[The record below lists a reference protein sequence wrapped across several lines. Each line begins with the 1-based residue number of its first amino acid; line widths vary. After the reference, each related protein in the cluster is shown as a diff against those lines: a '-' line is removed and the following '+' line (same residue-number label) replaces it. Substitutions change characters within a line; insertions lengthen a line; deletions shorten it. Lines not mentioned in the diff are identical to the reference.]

1 MSKKHHSDA
10 QELVLEAETGG
21 REPSN
26 PVIAKLIV
34 YLALTWSLFQLY
46 VSSPLVLEFTP
57 WMNADVVKRFH
68 LIFAGFLA
76 YLSYLPFKK
85 APKHYIPLYDWVMGF
100 ILVASV
106 AYFVY
111 AQVWDSAD
119 FEMRLGAPNSWDL
132 YFGIAG
138 IVLLLEATRRSL
150 GPPLTVVAILA
161 LTYAYF
167 GAGDYNG
174 ASLNKIVSHMWITT
188 EGAFG
193 IAIGVSAT
201 MVFLFVLFGALL
213 ERAGAGN
220 YFIRVAFAI
229 MGHFKGGPAKAAVV
243 SSAMTGMISG
253 SSIAN
258 VVTTGTFTIPL
269 MKKVGF
275 TKEKAGAI
283 EVASSTNGQL
293 TPPIMGAA
301 AFLMVE
307 YVGIPFVEVIKHAFL
322 PAVISYIALV
332 YIVHLEAMKAGMT
345 GLPRPYKMAKMAKML
360 GVLSV
365 LVVLGFLVW
374 VLPPIIEFI
383 KNSAGQSALNIILAL
398 IVVSYIALVYV
409 ASKVPD
415 LSTDDITELPKVG
428 ETVLSGLHYLLPVV
442 VLVWLLTVERL
453 SPDLSAF
460 WATIFMIFIV
470 VTQKPLIDFFRKK
483 QHFLKRLKDGF
494 LDLEIGL
501 INGGKNMIGIG
512 VATAVAGII
521 VGTVT
526 LTGIGQVIIGVVETI
541 SGGNIFLI
549 LLFTAIISL
558 ILGMGLPTTANYI
571 VVSSLMAP
579 VIVSLGAANEIAIPL
594 IAAHMFV
601 FYFGILADD
610 TPPVGLAAFA
620 AAAISKGDP
629 IRTGIQGFTYDIRTA
644 VLPFMFIFNTQ
655 LLMIGIDNVFE
666 FIVVVVSALIGML
679 LFAAATQGF
688 WLTKSKWYETVGLLL
703 AAFLIFRP
711 GFVWDEIQNPYK
723 TVKGSEIFNVVS
735 KLNEGDAL
743 QFTVSGETLEGEEK
757 RYTFTLDVGKGTTGK
772 EKLDDVG
779 FMLDDLFG
787 PMEVAM
793 IMEGSNKQLEAIKKA
808 GVDSGWII
816 ESVRVENEDALPKQ
830 IVLIPTFAFVIFL
843 AWMQLRRKSQHEQAI
858 AKKESSSH
866 EKSDN
871 PLENMWVTVP
881 KNKK

>member
-1 MSKKHHSDA
+1 MKEEKSA
-10 QELVLEAETGG
+10 QDMVIEAESGG
-21 REPSN
+21 RTPSN
-26 PVIAKLIV
+26 PYLAKFIL
-34 YLALTWSLFQLY
+34 YLALAWSLFQLY

-57 WMNADVVKRFH
+57 WMNADVVKRIH

-76 YLSYLPFKK
+76 YLSYLPFKSS
-85 APKHYIPLYDWVMGF
+85 PKKYIPITDWIMG
-100 ILVASV
+100 ILLILSI
-106 AYFVY
+106 AYLIY
-111 AQVWDSAD
+111 GQVWDSNA
-119 FEMRLGAPNSWDL
+119 FEMRLGVPNQLDL
-132 YFGIAG
+132 ITSIIG

-150 GPPLTVVAILA
+150 GPPLMVVATLA

-167 GAGDYNG
+167 GAGDYGG
-174 ASLNKIVSHMWITT
+174 ASINKIVSHMWITT

-213 ERAGAGN
+213 EQAGAGN
-220 YFIRVAFAI
+220 YFIRVAFSL
-229 MGHFKGGPAKAAVV
+229 MGHFRGGPAKAAVV

-275 TKEKAGAI
+275 SNEKAGAI

-307 YVGIPFVEVIKHAFL
+307 YVGIPFVEIIKHAFL

-332 YIVHLEAMKAGMT
+332 YIVHLEAMKAGMK
-345 GLPRPYKMAKMAKML
+345 GMPRPHKMNKMGKMI

-365 LVVLGFLVW
+365 VIVLGFLTW
-374 VLPPIIEFI
+374 VLPPIIAFI
-383 KNSAGQSALNIILAL
+383 KSAAGEHTFSVILTIIA
-398 IVVSYIALVYV
+398 VSYVGLVYYS
-409 ASKVPD
+409 SKVPD
-415 LSTDDITELPKVG
+415 LSHEDIVELPPVG
-428 ETVLSGLHYLLPVV
+428 PTVKAGLHYLLPVI

-460 WATIFMIFIV
+460 WAAIFMIFIV
-470 VTQKPLIDFFRKK
+470 LTQKPMMDFFRGEKEIF
-483 QHFLKRLKDGF
+483 HRLKEGF
-494 LDLEIGL
+494 ADLEIGL
-501 INGGKNMIGIG
+501 INGAKNMIGIG

-526 LTGIGQVIIGVVETI
+526 LTGIGQVVIGLVETV

-549 LLFTAIISL
+549 LLLTAIISL

-579 VIVSLGAANEIAIPL
+579 VIVSLGAANDIAIPL

-644 VLPFMFIFNTQ
+644 LLPFMFIFNTQ
-655 LLMIGIDNVFE
+655 LLMIGVDNAFD
-666 FIVVVVSALIGML
+666 FIVTVVTAVVGML
-679 LFAAATQGF
+679 LFAAATQGYWF
-688 WLTKSKWYETVGLLL
+688 TKNRWPETILLL
-703 AAFLIFRP
+703 ALTFLMFRP
-711 GFVWDEIQNPYK
+711 GYVWDRIEPPFENLPGK
-723 TVKGSEIFNVVS
+723 EIFKVAD
-735 KLNEGDAL
+735 KMQAGDRL
-743 QFTVSGETLEGEEK
+743 QFVVSGETLEGVERK
-757 RYTFTLDVGKGTTGK
+757 YTFSLPLADGKTGK
-772 EKLDDVG
+772 ERVNETGLQLDD
-779 FMLDDLFG
+779 MFG

-793 IMEGSNKQLEAIKKA
+793 VLPGSNKQVEAIKKA
-808 GVDSGWII
+808 GVDSGWIV
-816 ESVRVENEDALPKQ
+816 ESVKLERDRLPKQ
-830 IVLIPTFAFVIFL
+830 IVLIPVFIAVFL
-843 AWMQLRRKSQHEQAI
+843 LGWVQIKRKKRL
-858 AKKESSSH
+858 AKKG
-866 EKSDN
+866 
-871 PLENMWVTVP
+871 V
-881 KNKK
+881 

>member
-1 MSKKHHSDA
+1 MDKKSQKIDA
-10 QELVLEAETGG
+10 EQLVLEAETGG

-26 PVIAKLIV
+26 KIVAKFIL
-34 YLALTWSLFQLY
+34 YLALTWSVFQIY

-57 WMNADVVKRFH
+57 WMNGDVVKRIH

-76 YLSYLPFKK
+76 YLSYLPFKS
-85 APKHYIPLYDWVMGF
+85 APKNYVPLYDWIMGLL
-100 ILVASV
+100 LVGSIAV
-106 AYFVY
+106 LIYFS
-111 AQVWDSAD
+111 VWDSEA
-119 FEMRLGAPNSWDL
+119 FEMRLGMPNSFDVI
-132 YFGIAG
+132 YSVVG

-150 GPPLTVVAILA
+150 GPPLMIVAILA

-167 GAGDYNG
+167 GAGDYGG
-174 ASLNKIVSHMWITT
+174 ASINKIVSHMWITT

-213 ERAGAGN
+213 EQAGAGN
-220 YFIRVAFAI
+220 YFIRVAFSL
-229 MGHFKGGPAKAAVV
+229 MGHFRGGPAKAAVV

-275 TKEKAGAI
+275 SKEKAGAI

-307 YVGIPFVEVIKHAFL
+307 YVGIPFVEIIKHAFL
-322 PAVISYIALV
+322 PALISYIALV
-332 YIVHLEAMKAGMT
+332 YIVHLEAMKANMK
-345 GLPRPYKMAKMAKML
+345 GLPRPHKMAKKMKLL
-360 GVLSV
+360 GLISVILVLSI
-365 LVVLGFLVW
+365 LVW
-374 VLPPIIEFI
+374 VLPPVIELI
-383 KNSAGQSALNIILAL
+383 KSLAGEYTFGVILVLVTLAYLAL
-398 IVVSYIALVYV
+398 LYQS
-409 ASKVPD
+409 SKVPD
-415 LSTDDITELPKVG
+415 LPTDDIVELPKVG
-428 ETVLSGLHYLLPVV
+428 ETVLSGLHFLLPVV

-460 WATIFMIFIV
+460 WATMFMIFIV
-470 VTQKPLIDFFRKK
+470 ITQKPLIDFFRKK
-483 QHFLKRLKDGF
+483 DNYMARFKQGF
-494 LDLEIGL
+494 IDLEVGL

-549 LLFTAIISL
+549 LIFTALISL

-579 VIVSLGAANEIAIPL
+579 VIVSLGAANDIAIPL

-629 IRTGIQGFTYDIRTA
+629 IKTGIQGFTYDMRTA
-644 VLPFMFIFNTQ
+644 ILPFMFIFNTQ
-655 LLMIGIDNVFE
+655 LLMIGIDNAFE
-666 FIVVVVSALIGML
+666 FIVVVISSIIGML

-688 WLTKSKWYETVGLLL
+688 WFTKNKWWETILLL
-703 AAFLIFRP
+703 GIVFLIFRP
-711 GFVWDEIQNPYK
+711 GFIYDKIEPPYQYLDGK
-723 TVKGSEIFNVVS
+723 KIFEVAN
-735 KLNEGDAL
+735 KKQEGDLIEFVVA
-743 QFTVSGETLEGEEK
+743 GETLEGIERE
-757 RYTFTLDVGKGTTGK
+757 YTFTLPLAKGENGK
-772 EKLDDVG
+772 ERINNTGLQIDD
-779 FMLDDLFG
+779 MFG

-793 IMEGSNKQLEAIKKA
+793 IMPGNNRQVEAIKNA
-808 GVDSGWII
+808 GVDSGWVIK
-816 ESVRVENEDALPKQ
+816 SVRVETDRLPKQ
-830 IVLIPTFAFVIFL
+830 IIFIPLAFIITL
-843 AWMQLRRKSQHEQAI
+843 MAWVQIRRRKLLNS
-858 AKKESSSH
+858 
-866 EKSDN
+866 KS
-871 PLENMWVTVP
+871 
-881 KNKK
+881 